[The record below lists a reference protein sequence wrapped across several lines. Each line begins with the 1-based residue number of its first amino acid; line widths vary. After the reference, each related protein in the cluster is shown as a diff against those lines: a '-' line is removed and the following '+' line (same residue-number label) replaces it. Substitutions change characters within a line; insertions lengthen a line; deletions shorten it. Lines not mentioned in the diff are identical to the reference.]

1 LIDVPNASGATYSLG
16 NPTITNGIVYVG
28 TDTGHLVAIADPSL
42 VPPPAYRCSNPDVSN
57 ALCLIMGY
65 KFVPQP
71 AVLAN
76 IALSGSMVYN
86 EPAIANGRIYVATG
100 GNNVYMLS
108 P

>member
-1 LIDVPNASGATYSLG
+1 MPNASGATYSLG
-16 NPTITNGIVYVG
+16 HPTITNGIVYVG

-42 VPPPAYRCSNPDVSN
+42 APPSGFRCNNPDVSN
-57 ALCLIMGY
+57 ALCIIMGY
-65 KFVPQP
+65 KFVPEP

-76 IALSGSMVYN
+76 IALTGRMVYN
-86 EPAIANGRIYVATG
+86 EPVLANGRIYVATE